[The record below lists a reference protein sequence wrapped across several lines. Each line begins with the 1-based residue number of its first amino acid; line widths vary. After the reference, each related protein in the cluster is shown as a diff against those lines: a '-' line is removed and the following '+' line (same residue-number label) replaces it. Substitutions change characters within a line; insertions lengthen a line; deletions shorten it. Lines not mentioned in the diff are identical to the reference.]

1 MNKVTLEK
9 VFTKVKETKFGP
21 KLSVGLKIKE
31 ATVTDVDGVEV
42 QVNDRYLNAWLKEDA
57 VFPHKEGDVIEIA
70 VKQRG
75 EWLDFSLGAFKGGT
89 SSDGPRL
96 AAIEAR
102 LSKLEAQMAGHHE
115 DVETEPEW

>member
-102 LSKLEAQMAGHHE
+102 LSKIEARLDGADE
-115 DVETEPEW
+115 DEETEPEW